1 MAGIDGVKPLG
12 PIWPKQPLRRP
23 ERKEQGQQQP
33 RGDERPPP
41 VEKDDDQTPSIDEY
55 I

>member
-1 MAGIDGVKPLG
+1 MAAIDGVKPLG

-23 ERKEQGQQQP
+23 ERKDDQQERP
-33 RGDERPPP
+33 RGGEKPPP
-41 VEKDDDQTPSIDEY
+41 AEGDDEQPPSIDEY